1 MAGITDWIIDRR
13 FGKYF
18 LRNVL
23 TNIQQGLNILL
34 SDSELSEEF
43 SAEQSPHGRR
53 SVAGHSPAQLLSS
66 QLLKCPPV
74 LSEICMATLE
84 NGNLMG
90 LVCIYLSNAVRSIL
104 SWPRDTRVRNRV
116 SL

>member
-1 MAGITDWIIDRR
+1 MAGITDWIIDQG

-18 LRNVL
+18 LGNL
-23 TNIQQGLNILL
+23 SPKNIQQGLKILL

-43 SAEQSPHGRR
+43 SAEKSPHGRR
-53 SVAGHSPAQLLSS
+53 SVAGYSPAQLLSS

-74 LSEICMATLE
+74 LSEICMANLE

-90 LVCIYLSNAVRSIL
+90 L
-104 SWPRDTRVRNRV
+104 D
-116 SL
+116 

>member
-53 SVAGHSPAQLLSS
+53 SVAGHSPTELLSS

-90 LVCIYLSNAVRSIL
+90 LV
-104 SWPRDTRVRNRV
+104 
-116 SL
+116 